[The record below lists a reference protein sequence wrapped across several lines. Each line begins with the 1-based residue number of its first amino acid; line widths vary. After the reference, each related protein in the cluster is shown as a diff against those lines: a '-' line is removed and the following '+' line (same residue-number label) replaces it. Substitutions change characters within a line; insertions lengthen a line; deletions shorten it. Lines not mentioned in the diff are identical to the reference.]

1 MPGPFS
7 LWKMAGNIYRQFP
20 ICYFIEEKAQETWL
34 ETDKQTLAE
43 IKKENGKYLEK
54 KVQVTEKPDKN
65 TGEKKNKP
73 TEETVI
79 EETVTE
85 ETVTEET
92 EGAKTTSAFPHPVL
106 DLSPERLS
114 DYDFLLNNFYL

>member
-7 LWKMAGNIYRQFP
+7 LWKMAKNIYRQFP

-65 TGEKKNKP
+65 TEEEKNKSP
-73 TEETVI
+73 
-79 EETVTE
+79 E

-92 EGAKTTSAFPHPVL
+92 EGAKTTSAFPHFATGCK
-106 DLSPERLS
+106 R
-114 DYDFLLNNFYL
+114 